1 MKKLVLVP
9 MIAVA
14 ALGLT
19 ACKHDAPA
27 VDNGSVVANDVTLN
41 SEDANTTA
49 IDDANPTRFDSL
61 IPLFVISVDRSS
73 RPFLPRLMM

>member
-49 IDDANPTRFDSL
+49 IDDA
-61 IPLFVISVDRSS
+61 PLNATAVDNATAIDNASNATAK
-73 RPFLPRLMM
+73 

>member
-1 MKKLVLVP
+1 MKKLVFVP

-27 VDNGSVVANDVTLN
+27 VDNGSVVSNDVTLN

-49 IDDANPTRFDSL
+49 IDDA
-61 IPLFVISVDRSS
+61 PLNATAVDNATAIDNASNATAK
-73 RPFLPRLMM
+73 